1 MEDTSV
7 GPVRRGGPEGHK
19 KRLTKR
25 KEGSERVGIQF
36 STDWITMRA
45 HDCDDATPIYQIP
58 DQSHQP
64 IRTNHT
70 VHFKSTPSASNQQIA
85 TTPTLELT
93 RATFQFNFHWL
104 PGQPEGGGGHP
115 WGNWTFPVGTRLVP
129 ARCSLVPAGSV
140 GRSGVLGSSGQLFF
154 FFFKWYFLVGN
165 EEHLT
170 LGDTNRQKCSSLS
183 LSTYPLPLR
192 PPQPPTPPLS
202 GVHDCR

>member
-7 GPVRRGGPEGHK
+7 GPVRRGGPEGRK

-45 HDCDDATPIYQIP
+45 HDCDDATLIYQIP

-70 VHFKSTPSASNQQIA
+70 VYFKSTPSASNQQIA
-85 TTPTLELT
+85 TTPTFELT

-154 FFFKWYFLVGN
+154 FF
-165 EEHLT
+165 
-170 LGDTNRQKCSSLS
+170 
-183 LSTYPLPLR
+183 
-192 PPQPPTPPLS
+192 
-202 GVHDCR
+202 